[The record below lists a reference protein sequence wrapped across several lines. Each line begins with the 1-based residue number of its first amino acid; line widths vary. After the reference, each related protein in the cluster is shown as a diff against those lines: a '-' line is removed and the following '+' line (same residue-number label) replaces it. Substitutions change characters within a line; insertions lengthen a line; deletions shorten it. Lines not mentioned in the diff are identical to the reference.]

1 MSIWIGLTGKNGSG
15 KGEAAKYLQSK
26 GFSYFSLSDIL
37 REEAKNRNI
46 AATRDSL
53 FALGN
58 ELRAKNGAGVLAKKV
73 LAKLDRSKNYI
84 IDSVRHP
91 EEVAVFRPFAEFTF
105 VEVYADPRIRFNRM
119 LNRARENDPT
129 TFEAFC
135 ELEKRE
141 AKNATSTSQR
151 LDETIDLADFRVSS
165 NHDLPELCAEI
176 DNLLAKLNERSGAAP
191 KLK

>member
-15 KGEAAKYLQSK
+15 KGEAAKYFQSK
-26 GFSYFSLSDIL
+26 GFAYFSLSDVL
-37 REEAKNRNI
+37 REEAKARNI

-58 ELRAKNGAGVLAKKV
+58 ELRAKHGSGILAKKV
-73 LAKLDRSKNYI
+73 LAKIDRSKNFV
-84 IDSVRHP
+84 IDSIRHP
-91 EEVAVFRPFAEFTF
+91 DEVAVFKPFNHFTF
-105 VEVYADPRIRFNRM
+105 VEVYADPRIRFERM
-119 LNRARENDPT
+119 LKRARENDPT

-135 ELEKRE
+135 ELENRE

-176 DNLLAKLNERSGAAP
+176 DSLLTKLMERSNAAP
-191 KLK
+191 K